1 MVASALTSV
10 EEYLDSV
17 YDPDCDYIE
26 GHLLERNVGE
36 VDHSDAQSSSLLF
49 LRSNYPDNW
58 VGVEVRVQ
66 VREDR
71 YRVPDVTFVRGG
83 KPRQRIITSPPELV
97 IEVLSPDDRAAN
109 LQDRIDDYLSF
120 GIRAVWVINPE
131 NGRGF
136 VYTPEGMHEARD
148 GVLRSADGTIQMP
161 LSAIFPVG

>member
-17 YDPDCDYIE
+17 YHPDCDYIE
-26 GHLLERNVGE
+26 GYLLERNVGE

-83 KPRQRIITSPPELV
+83 KPRQRIITSPPRTG
-97 IEVLSPDDRAAN
+97 D
-109 LQDRIDDYLSF
+109 
-120 GIRAVWVINPE
+120 
-131 NGRGF
+131 
-136 VYTPEGMHEARD
+136 
-148 GVLRSADGTIQMP
+148 
-161 LSAIFPVG
+161 